1 MLVHGRSPPI
11 LSDDI
16 DMGLATNPREHS
28 TAWDLNETFEKLV
41 TDEGRWWRSRGVDRP
56 HEFMLPPHGSLDALV
71 ACHMFNPTF
80 CVADPYATAM
90 YDMSNPSMA
99 QINRAG
105 FNTENSLFFD
115 HFARRE
121 DSEHVDKFYPKDLC
135 DIYVRFISALRH
147 AMRAVVEV
155 CWGFRVHQRMQT
167 LCNLQQL
174 TLWGEYRDVTLHLE
188 FSNDQKSLKR
198 FLLFVRHPQSYAYV
212 KSTTERAQEFRTR
225 NGRVQDLKL
234 KVASLL
240 GNIEIEPHFYEY
252 GPGLLTKFKETGD
265 RRARREKMRGE
276 ARAQLR
282 AVFPEIPLRTES
294 KLSPLATSAA
304 DQEELAMIDNFRA
317 LWSSNAISTP
327 QTEPDISVN
336 EVQVMKSLL

>member
-1 MLVHGRSPPI
+1 
-11 LSDDI
+11 
-16 DMGLATNPREHS
+16 
-28 TAWDLNETFEKLV
+28 
-41 TDEGRWWRSRGVDRP
+41 
-56 HEFMLPPHGSLDALV
+56 
-71 ACHMFNPTF
+71 MFNPTF

-155 CWGFRVHQRMQT
+155 CWGFRVHQLMQT

-198 FLLFVRHPQSYAYV
+198 FLLFVRHPQSYAHV

-282 AVFPEIPLRTES
+282 AFSQKFLLGLKASFLPWPPQQPI
-294 KLSPLATSAA
+294 KK
-304 DQEELAMIDNFRA
+304 
-317 LWSSNAISTP
+317 SS
-327 QTEPDISVN
+327 
-336 EVQVMKSLL
+336 L